1 MDQARESLRA
11 LVEDPRVPDRVRA
24 SLSREFEQVQ
34 TMLDK
39 LEQGHLHIAVFG
51 RVSVGKSALL
61 NALLDRQ
68 VFSTSPLH
76 GETREMKVAS
86 WEEREAGGVCLIDT
100 PGINEVEGEDR
111 ERMAHEVA
119 GRADLILFVVE
130 GDITDTEFTA
140 LRMLV
145 NEGRPVLLVLNK
157 VDRYSGTDRDLLLAT
172 LRERTRDLLPS
183 DRILAAAA
191 DPAERVYIQLD
202 EQGNETEQVRRPAPD
217 VAALRERLWT
227 ILDSEGK
234 TLAALNATLFAGKL
248 SDTLSRR
255 VVAIKKDLAD
265 SVVRNYCM
273 AKGVLVGLNPIP
285 VTDIMAAAAVDVS
298 LVIHLSRIYGLPI
311 SRHEAGDLL
320 RTIGGQM
327 ALLTGTVWAVHFV
340 SSALKGGSLGLSTL
354 VTAAAQG
361 AVAYYATFVVGE
373 AAHRYFEQGKSWGKQ
388 GPKRV
393 VREIL
398 ESVDR
403 ESLLVQAKKDILS
416 RLRAG

>member
-1 MDQARESLRA
+1 M
-11 LVEDPRVPDRVRA
+11 EDERIPERVRA
-24 SLSREFEQVQ
+24 SLSGEFQQVQ

-76 GETREMKVAS
+76 GETKEMQLAS
-86 WEEREAGGVCLIDT
+86 WQEREAGGVCLIDT
-100 PGINEVEGEDR
+100 PGINEIEGEDR
-111 ERMAHEVA
+111 ERLAHEVA
-119 GRADLILFVVE
+119 GRSDLILFVVE
-130 GDITDTEFTA
+130 CDITETEFAA
-140 LRMLV
+140 LRMLMA
-145 NEGRPVLLVLNK
+145 EGRPVLLVLNK
-157 VDRYSGTDRDLLLAT
+157 VDRYSRNERELLLSR
-172 LRERTRDLLPS
+172 LRERTQSLLPP

-191 DPAERVYIQLD
+191 DPAERIYVQVD
-202 EQGNETEQVRRPAPD
+202 EQGNETEQVRRPPPD

-265 SVVRNYCM
+265 EVVRNYCL

-285 VTDIMAAAAVDVS
+285 VTDIIAAAAVDVS

-340 SSALKGGSLGLSTL
+340 SSALKGGSLGLSTV
-354 VTAAAQG
+354 VTGAAQG
-361 AVAYYATFVVGE
+361 AVAYYATFIIGE
-373 AAHRYFEQGKSWGKQ
+373 AAHRYFEHGKSWGKQ

-393 VREIL
+393 VRDIL

-403 ESLLVQAKKDILS
+403 ESLLAQAKQDILS

>member
-24 SLSREFEQVQ
+24 SLSSEFEQVQ

-227 ILDSEGK
+227 IL
-234 TLAALNATLFAGKL
+234 
-248 SDTLSRR
+248 
-255 VVAIKKDLAD
+255 
-265 SVVRNYCM
+265 
-273 AKGVLVGLNPIP
+273 
-285 VTDIMAAAAVDVS
+285 
-298 LVIHLSRIYGLPI
+298 
-311 SRHEAGDLL
+311 
-320 RTIGGQM
+320 
-327 ALLTGTVWAVHFV
+327 
-340 SSALKGGSLGLSTL
+340 
-354 VTAAAQG
+354 
-361 AVAYYATFVVGE
+361 
-373 AAHRYFEQGKSWGKQ
+373 
-388 GPKRV
+388 
-393 VREIL
+393 
-398 ESVDR
+398 
-403 ESLLVQAKKDILS
+403 
-416 RLRAG
+416 